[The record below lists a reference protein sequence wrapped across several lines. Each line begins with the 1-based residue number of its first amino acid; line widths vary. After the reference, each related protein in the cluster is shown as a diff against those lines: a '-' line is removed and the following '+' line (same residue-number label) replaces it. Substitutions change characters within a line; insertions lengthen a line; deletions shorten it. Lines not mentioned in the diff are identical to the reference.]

1 MRITYKTTAITLLL
15 FAALTAYA
23 KSLTVTIK
31 SSLVCE
37 MCEENIRDGL
47 IYEKGIKRITFDLE
61 KSEIYVKYN
70 PKQTD
75 LQEIKA
81 KIIALG
87 YTADELKADKKAFEG
102 LPGCCKS
109 KEACEALEKGGS

>member
-1 MRITYKTTAITLLL
+1 MRNIHKSLSITL
-15 FAALTAYA
+15 FVFMALAVYA
-23 KSLTVTIK
+23 KSLTTTIK

-70 PKQTD
+70 PKHINV
-75 LQEIKA
+75 QEIKE
-81 KIIALG
+81 KIVALG
-87 YTADELKADKKAFEG
+87 YSADEMKADKNAFDQ

-109 KEACEALEKGGS
+109 KEACEALEGK